1 MLKLKL
7 HPVAD
12 EGKLDHRA
20 APRRTCNSDQHWSG
34 TVLGMSGDKD
44 VTSPT
49 NHNSVPVVLRLD
61 LQDALVLQVVQKH
74 TTLDFRLH
82 DVVIYLIAQVSVR
95 REELWAAQ
103 D

>member
-1 MLKLKL
+1 
-7 HPVAD
+7 
-12 EGKLDHRA
+12 
-20 APRRTCNSDQHWSG
+20 
-34 TVLGMSGDKD
+34 MSGDKG

-49 NHNSVPVVLRLD
+49 NHNGVPVVLGLD
-61 LQDALVLQVVQKH
+61 LQDTLVLQVAQRH
-74 TTLDFRLH
+74 TAIDFRLH

>member
-1 MLKLKL
+1 MKASLIIE
-7 HPVAD
+7 A
-12 EGKLDHRA
+12 
-20 APRRTCNSDQHWSG
+20 
-34 TVLGMSGDKD
+34 
-44 VTSPT
+44 
-49 NHNSVPVVLRLD
+49 
-61 LQDALVLQVVQKH
+61 VLQVVQRH